1 MNHRPPPP
9 GFTARGRR
17 FYEGVKGRMTTVK
30 EIPAKLVAELR
41 AKTGAGMM
49 DCKKALEE
57 TGGDIEKAIEVLRAK
72 GAARADKRA
81 EREASEGII
90 GSYVHYDGSVGVL
103 VELNS
108 ETDFVARTEDFKA
121 LAKEIAI
128 HVAAAK
134 PIAVRI
140 EDVPADVVERERRVY
155 KAQVAE
161 EKKPDAVKAKIVE
174 GKLKKFYQENVLL
187 EQPFVKD
194 DKVNVGALVKC
205 LSGKTGEKIEIRRFA
220 RFELGGN

>member
-1 MNHRPPPP
+1 
-9 GFTARGRR
+9 
-17 FYEGVKGRMTTVK
+17 MTTVK

-57 TGGDIEKAIEVLRAK
+57 AGGDMAKAEELLRVKYAGRAEK
-72 GAARADKRA
+72 RADRA
-81 EREASEGII
+81 ASQGVIEIYLHFNGR
-90 GSYVHYDGSVGVL
+90 VGTM

-108 ETDFVARTEDFKA
+108 ETDFVANTAEFRQ
-121 LAKEIAI
+121 LAKDLAL
-128 HVAAAK
+128 HVASAR

-161 EKKPDAVKAKIVE
+161 EKKPDAVKDKIVE

-194 DKVNVGALVKC
+194 DKVTVGDLVKA
-205 LSGKTGEKIEIRRFA
+205 LSGKTGEKVEVRRFA

>member
-1 MNHRPPPP
+1 
-9 GFTARGRR
+9 
-17 FYEGVKGRMTTVK
+17 MTTK
-30 EIPAKLVAELR
+30 TTGITAKHVADLR

-57 TGGDIEKAIEVLRAK
+57 SGGDAGKAEELLRVK
-72 GAARADKRA
+72 YAARAEKRA
-81 EREASEGII
+81 DRAAGQ
-90 GSYVHYDGSVGVL
+90 GVIEIYL
-103 VELNS
+103 HFNGRVATMVELNS
-108 ETDFVARTEDFKA
+108 ETDFVANTAEFRQ
-121 LAKEIAI
+121 LAKDLAL
-128 HVAAAK
+128 HVASAK

-155 KAQVAE
+155 TAQVAE
-161 EKKPDAVKAKIVE
+161 EKKPEAVRQKIIE

-194 DKVNVGALVKC
+194 DKVTVGELVKA
-205 LSGKTGEKIEIRRFA
+205 LSGKTGEKVEVRRFA

>member
-1 MNHRPPPP
+1 MS
-9 GFTARGRR
+9 
-17 FYEGVKGRMTTVK
+17 TVK
-30 EIPAKLVAELR
+30 EVSAKQVADLR

-57 TGGDIEKAIEVLRAK
+57 SSGDATKAEELLRVK
-72 GAARADKRA
+72 YAARAEKRSDRA
-81 EREASEGII
+81 AGQGVIET
-90 GSYVHYDGSVGVL
+90 YVHFNGKVATM

-108 ETDFVARTEDFKA
+108 ETDFVANTAEFRQ
-121 LAKEIAI
+121 LAKDIALHI
-128 HVAAAK
+128 TSAR
-134 PIAVRI
+134 PIAVRV
-140 EDVPADVVERERRVY
+140 EDVPADVIERERRVY

-161 EKKPDAVKAKIVE
+161 EKKPDAVKEKIVE

-194 DKVNVGALVKC
+194 DKMTVGDLVKG
-205 LSGKTGEKIEIRRFA
+205 LSGKTGEKIEVRRFA

>member
-1 MNHRPPPP
+1 
-9 GFTARGRR
+9 
-17 FYEGVKGRMTTVK
+17 MTTVK

-41 AKTGAGMM
+41 AKTGAGIM

-57 TGGDIEKAIEVLRAK
+57 CAGDAAKAEEVLRVK
-72 GAARADKRA
+72 YAARAEKRA
-81 EREASEGII
+81 DRAAGQGVIEIYLHFNGRVASM
-90 GSYVHYDGSVGVL
+90 

-108 ETDFVARTEDFKA
+108 ETDFVANTPEFKQ
-121 LAKEIAI
+121 LAKDLALHIAS
-128 HVAAAK
+128 AR

-140 EDVPADVVERERRVY
+140 EDVPADVVERERRVA

-161 EKKPDAVKAKIVE
+161 EKKPDAVKDKIVE

-194 DKVNVGALVKC
+194 DKVTIGDLVKG
-205 LSGKTGEKIEIRRFA
+205 LSGKTGEKVEVRRFA

>member
-1 MNHRPPPP
+1 
-9 GFTARGRR
+9 
-17 FYEGVKGRMTTVK
+17 MTTVK

-161 EKKPDAVKAKIVE
+161 EKKPDAVKDKIVE
-174 GKLKKFYQENVLL
+174 GKLKKFYQENVLF

-194 DKVNVGALVKC
+194 DKVTVGALVKG

>member
-1 MNHRPPPP
+1 
-9 GFTARGRR
+9 
-17 FYEGVKGRMTTVK
+17 MTTK
-30 EIPAKLVAELR
+30 TTGITAKHVADLR

-57 TGGDIEKAIEVLRAK
+57 SGGDAAKAEELLRVK
-72 GAARADKRA
+72 YAARAEKRSDRA
-81 EREASEGII
+81 AGQGVIEIYLHFNGR
-90 GSYVHYDGSVGVL
+90 VGTM

-108 ETDFVARTEDFKA
+108 ETDFVANTAEFRQ
-121 LAKEIAI
+121 LAKDLAL
-128 HVAAAK
+128 HVASAK

-140 EDVPADVVERERRVY
+140 EDVPADIVERERRVY
-155 KAQVAE
+155 RAQVAE
-161 EKKPDAVKAKIVE
+161 EKKPEAVREKIIE

-194 DKVNVGALVKC
+194 DKVTVGELVKA
-205 LSGKTGEKIEIRRFA
+205 LSGKTGEKVEVRRFA